1 MRVLMLHNL
10 YQQPG
15 GEDVVVEQ
23 ERVLLES
30 QGHEVQLLTESNER
44 IGGLGAYISTA
55 CNSIYSRSSGRTIS
69 KTIAEFRPDIIHVH
83 NFFPLISPS
92 AYFACE
98 RAGVPVVQTLHN
110 FRIICPGATLF
121 RSGHVCEDC
130 LGRQV
135 PWPGVR
141 HKCYRE
147 NFLGSAAVAT
157 MISIHRGTGTW
168 ANKVSGYIALTRFAR
183 HKFIS
188 GGLPPAKL
196 FIKPNF
202 LLEDPGLGARDGN
215 FALFVGRL
223 SPEKG
228 VRTLISAW
236 KSLPDKYFLKI
247 VGSGPLE
254 RELRSIAGEHSNME
268 FLGRLPRESVYA
280 LMDHAQFLVVPSEW
294 YESFPVVV
302 AEAFARGLPVIAS
315 NIGSLAEL
323 IDDGRTGFLFQ
334 PGNADELAFSVHR
347 AFEHK
352 DEMDSISQSARMEFQ
367 SKYTAQRNYESLMQI
382 YSTVLQSKN

>member
-1 MRVLMLHNL
+1 MVHNF

-15 GEDVVVEQ
+15 GEDVAVAQ
-23 ERVLLES
+23 ERVLLEN
-30 QGHEVQLLTESNER
+30 QGHEVRLLTENNDR
-44 IGGLGAYISTA
+44 IAGLGARISAA

-69 KTIAEFRPDIIHVH
+69 KNIAEFRPDLVHVH

-98 RAGVPVVQTLHN
+98 RAGLPVVQTLHN

-147 NFLGSAAVAT
+147 NFIGSAAVAT
-157 MISIHRGTGTW
+157 MISIHRQTGTW
-168 ANKVSGYIALTRFAR
+168 TNKISGYIALTQFAR
-183 HKFIS
+183 QKFIS

-202 LLEDPGLGARDGN
+202 LLDDPGLGARDGN
-215 FALFVGRL
+215 FALFAGRL

-236 KSLPDKYFLKI
+236 KSLPRKYSLKI

-254 RELRSIAGEHSNME
+254 RELRSAIGERSSME
-268 FLGRLPRESVYA
+268 FLGHLPRESVYA

-294 YESFPVVV
+294 YEGFPVVV
-302 AEAFARGLPVIAS
+302 AEAFARGLPLIGS

-323 IDDGRTGFLFQ
+323 IDHGRTGFLFQ
-334 PGNADELAFSVHR
+334 PGNAEELAVAVHH

-352 DEMDSISQSARMEFQ
+352 DEMDSISQSARMEFE
-367 SKYTAQRNYESLMQI
+367 SKYTARRNYESLMQI
-382 YSTVLQSKN
+382 YSSVLQSQN